1 MTTNAREPGPASRW
15 IFQRKVLW
23 LIVVLVVGVGVD
35 QGSKIWAQ
43 STLASPSER
52 AKLETVVEDGKR
64 VDRWVPGFR
73 HDKTVV
79 VVPDAFDLIYRENPA
94 AAFSLTRSIPE
105 WLRRPMLLGV
115 STFAM
120 FLIGLWYLRLK
131 KPDGLLMTSFAL
143 IIAGAVGN
151 FIDRLRFGYVVDMI
165 DVYLAYPPLAD
176 PLVRWFGTAH
186 WPTFNIAD
194 SCIVGGAIG
203 VIWRTMRPLYPED
216 DETPPPPAPAPAPT
230 QEA

>member
-1 MTTNAREPGPASRW
+1 MTTLPREPGPFSRW
-15 IFQRKVLW
+15 IFQKKYVW
-23 LIVVLVVGVGVD
+23 LAIVLVVGVGLD
-35 QGSKIWAQ
+35 QATKIWAQ
-43 STLASPSER
+43 DALASPSDR

-79 VVPDAFDLIYRENPA
+79 VIPDAFDLIYRENPA

-105 WLRRPMLLGV
+105 WLRRPLLIGV

-120 FLIGLWYLRLK
+120 ILIGLWYVRLK

-151 FIDRLRFGYVVDMI
+151 FIDRVRFGYVVDMI
-165 DVYLAYPPLAD
+165 DVYLSYAPLAD

-216 DETPPPPAPAPAPT
+216 EDDAKPSSPPAPT
-230 QEA
+230 TTEA